1 MYLEPGAKNYNK
13 LSDVITDLVNY
24 TIMTNIIR
32 NNTNPIVEY
41 RSFIIMRVLVTYL
54 PIFKKINTIN

>member
-13 LSDVITDLVNY
+13 LSDVIVDLVNY

-32 NNTNPIVEY
+32 NQYKPYCRI
-41 RSFIIMRVLVTYL
+41 
-54 PIFKKINTIN
+54 